1 MEYIEIIF
9 EIATSDQSEIIVAL
23 MEDIKFEGFEEEDN
37 KLKGYLRKENFNQ
50 SLFEKIVDQHEL
62 KYNLSLLNEK
72 NWNEIWESGFDPVN
86 ILYPES
92 NQIFAHVRAFFHEPF
107 PNATHDLLITP
118 KMSFGTGHHATTF
131 QMMQQMSLIDLSGK
145 NVIDFGSGTGLL
157 SILAEKMGANNVLAI
172 DNDLWSIENSKE
184 NLIANQCNKIE
195 IVQEEK
201 CISAN
206 SKADI
211 VLANINLNI
220 IIANLD
226 NIIDSCLPNSV
237 ILFSGI
243 LVDDEDKIT
252 HELTRKSININKI
265 EKKDNWLVLH
275 CNAPE

>member
-9 EIATSDQSEIIVAL
+9 EITSSDQSEIIVAL
-23 MEDIKFEGFEEEDN
+23 MEELRFEGFEEGEIQ
-37 KLKGYLRKENFNQ
+37 LKGYIKKEYFDQFLFNN
-50 SLFEKIVDQHEL
+50 IVEQNNL
-62 KYNLSLLNEK
+62 KYCISNVKEE

-92 NQIFAHVRAFFHEPF
+92 EQIFAHVRAFFHEPF
-107 PNATHDLLITP
+107 FNATHDLLITP

-131 QMMQQMSLIDLSGK
+131 QMMQQMSLIDFIGK

-157 SILAEKMGANNVLAI
+157 SVLAEKMGASSVLAI
-172 DNDLWSIENSKE
+172 DNDTWSIENSKE
-184 NLIANQCNKIE
+184 NLIANHCNKIE
-195 IVQEEK
+195 IVQAETCVK
-201 CISAN
+201 GLN
-206 SKADI
+206 KADI
-211 VLANINLNI
+211 LLANINLNV

-226 NIIDSCLPNSV
+226 NIIDSCLPKAV

-243 LVDDEDKIT
+243 LVDDEAQIT
-252 HELTRKSININKI
+252 HELARKSIQINKI